1 MKKSLLL
8 LLVLLALSCKKE
20 EKKKEHRYYLKSN
33 KKEVQALFNGQLFP
47 FTIVNDNLAFPYT
60 GKTNKVGFVSKI
72 DSVKFDLEP
81 KDSIP
86 LTFII
91 NEKDSISVLVIGKT
105 KRVDFT
111 ENYIKEHKGKYKVLS
126 PKALELV
133 NVGIAL
139 TNVGREDVNLIFK
152 YSDYYKDVLKYFDA
166 YKNHPLI
173 DSLNVNLEKNKNDY
187 YYNIIMNANMY
198 SFEGDKIVNKTTFN
212 RMGFGE
218 DNYLKKLLPLFE
230 DFSKKSNFQEF
241 YGNNEKYY
249 QSLIAEYHRL
259 VPVEKMWKWLEEKF
273 PVKHD
278 SYKIYFSPLVNGYH
292 STQKYEDNGFKET
305 AMHINAPIL
314 DDMYSDKEKEAILSR
329 VVFTEIDHNY
339 VDPTTDK
346 FNEISTLLTPLSCW
360 NSKRDWYNS
369 SYRTFSEYMTW
380 GVFTLYLYDNF
391 DKEVFEKRNEAMVN
405 FMISENRG
413 FIKFKEF
420 DSFILNWYKNNPNA
434 SLEKLYPAVI
444 DWVKKQNCKS

>member
-1 MKKSLLL
+1 MKKDLIFILLL
-8 LLVLLALSCKKE
+8 TFICCKIEKE
-20 EKKKEHRYYLKSN
+20 EKENKHYFKTN
-33 KKEVQALFNGQLFP
+33 KKEIQALFNGQLFP

-60 GKTNKVGFVSKI
+60 GDVNKVGFVSEI
-72 DSVKFDLEP
+72 DSIAFNLKA

-111 ENYIKEHKGKYKVLS
+111 ENYIKENKGSYKVFS
-126 PKALELV
+126 KKTLELV

-139 TNVGREDVNLIFK
+139 SEFGRKDDDLIFK
-152 YSDYYKDVLKYFDA
+152 RSDYYKKVLNYFES

-173 DSLNVNLEKNKNDY
+173 DSLNFNLQKNKNDY
-187 YYNIIMNANMY
+187 YYNITMNANMY
-198 SFEGDKIVNKTTFN
+198 SFEGNQIVNKTSFN

-230 DFSKKSNFQEF
+230 DFVKKSNFNKF
-241 YGNNEKYY
+241 YSDNEEYY
-249 QSLIAEYHRL
+249 QSLIEEYYNL
-259 VPVEKMWKWLEEKF
+259 VPVEKMWKWLEIKF

-292 STQKYEDNGFKET
+292 STQRYEDNGFRET

-314 DDMYSDKEKEAILSR
+314 EDVYLNKEKEAILSR
-329 VVFTEIDHNY
+329 IVFTEIDHNY

-346 FNEISTLLTPLSCW
+346 YNEITTILSPLSCW

-369 SYRTFSEYMTW
+369 SYKTFSEYMTW
-380 GVFTLYLYDNF
+380 SIFTLYLYDNF
-391 DKEVFEKRNEAMVN
+391 DKDVFEKRNKAIEDFMV
-405 FMISENRG
+405 SKSRG
-413 FIKFKEF
+413 FIKYKEF
-420 DSFILNWYKNNPNA
+420 NAFVLKWYKKNPET
-434 SLEKLYPAVI
+434 SLEKLYPEVI
-444 DWVKKQNCKS
+444 NWIKMQNCKE